1 MDRAEENNLLR
12 LLDRR
17 IVVAASSL
25 VALLAF
31 GYAARQMASRIAPPL
46 DFDMGPSTGRYLDGF
61 TESEERLP
69 VTFRWTRE
77 QAAIAL
83 PVEGAGSEAR
93 LKLRLARFLPGSAQV
108 RLFVDGVIAGT
119 FSVRSGRFRT
129 VERSIALPTGS
140 STLSFLVQD
149 PDPERLGIAIDWIRI
164 ENVRWRLP
172 RGALAPP
179 LLLSGVFVLALALG
193 FSLPRALAIGA
204 CLACAQAIWFARD
217 PFAMAH
223 VHHEITAVAL
233 ATTALLAAAL
243 RSARLVP
250 LLYLLGLL
258 MKSAVLFHPSYFY
271 PDVRV
276 HRRHLEVMR
285 TGEGSLVERGI
296 AAQKASGTAY
306 PRRIAGRDYAFPY
319 SPIFYVPF
327 LGIERDARGIESI
340 MKHVGLL
347 LAALELPLVFL
358 LARYLFDERVATWA
372 AFLTVFLPP
381 IMSRVLY
388 AQWPTLAGHL
398 LDILAIFFAARMVRQ
413 PGNMR
418 ALALY
423 GVGGF
428 FSSLVYVSS
437 LINLSLLTSFLAASD
452 WRRAPRLLAMWT
464 AIGLATF
471 VLLYLPFGTSLFKEI
486 IPTLAEGSGPG
497 APPGIGAVAALCKI
511 HMFYGFGFP
520 TLAIAGFLL
529 ARNKPETFRI
539 LAVYAATFIA
549 LVGLRTLSGTFK
561 DLKELVFIGP
571 FVATTAGLSLVAL
584 ASRGR
589 SGKFAAIAVAVGLA
603 GFGLA
608 RLGEYA
614 TLHTTLAALE

>member
-1 MDRAEENNLLR
+1 M
-12 LLDRR
+12 DRR
-17 IVVAASSL
+17 IVVAALSL
-25 VALLAF
+25 TALLAF
-31 GYAARQMASRIAPPL
+31 GYAARQMASRIGSPL
-46 DFDMGPSTGRYLDGF
+46 DFDVGPSTGPYLDGF

-77 QAAIAL
+77 RAAIAL
-83 PVEGAGSEAR
+83 PVEGAGSEAL

-108 RLFVDGVIAGT
+108 RLFVDGAAAGT
-119 FSVRSGRFRT
+119 FSARSGRFRT
-129 VERSIALPTGS
+129 VELPIALPAGS
-140 STLSFLVQD
+140 STLSFLVDD

-204 CLACAQAIWFARD
+204 CLACAQAVWFARD
-217 PFAMAH
+217 PIAMAH
-223 VHHEITAVAL
+223 VHHEITAGAL
-233 ATTALLAAAL
+233 ATTGLLAAAF
-243 RSARLVP
+243 RSARVARVVP

-258 MKSAVLFHPSYFY
+258 LKGAVLFHPSYFY
-271 PDVRV
+271 PDIRL
-276 HRRHLEVMR
+276 HRRHLQVMQ
-285 TGEGSLVERGI
+285 TSEGSLVERGI

-306 PRRIAGRDYAFPY
+306 PRRIAGRDYPFPY

-327 LGIERDARGIESI
+327 LGTERDARGIES
-340 MKHVGLL
+340 MLKHVGLW

-358 LARYLFDERVATWA
+358 LARYLFDGKVATWA
-372 AFLTVFLPP
+372 ALLTVFLPP
-381 IMSRVLY
+381 MMSRVLY

-413 PGNMR
+413 PGSMR

-437 LINLSLLTSFLAASD
+437 LVNLSLLTSFLAASD

-464 AIGLATF
+464 AIGLATL
-471 VLLYLPFGTSLFKEI
+471 VLLYFPFVTSLFTEI
-486 IPTLAEGSGPG
+486 IPTLADGSGPG
-497 APPGIGAVAALCKI
+497 APPGIGALKALGRI
-511 HMFYGFGFP
+511 HMFYGLGFP
-520 TLAIAGFLL
+520 ALAIAGFLL
-529 ARNKPETFRI
+529 ARNKPESFRI

-549 LVGLRTLSGTFK
+549 LVGLRALSGTFK

-571 FVATTAGLSLVAL
+571 FIATTAGLSLVSL

-589 SGKFAAIAVAVGLA
+589 SGKFAAVAVAVGLA
-603 GFGLA
+603 GFGLGK
-608 RLGEYA
+608 LGEYA
-614 TLHTTLAALE
+614 ALHTTLAALE

>member
-1 MDRAEENNLLR
+1 MAANLLG
-12 LLDRR
+12 RR
-17 IVVAASSL
+17 IVVAALSL
-25 VALLAF
+25 TALLAF
-31 GYAARQMASRIAPPL
+31 GHVARQIASRIGSPL
-46 DFDMGPSTGRYLDGF
+46 DFDVGPSTGPYLDGF

-77 QAAIAL
+77 RASIAL
-83 PVEGAGSEAR
+83 PLEGASSEAR
-93 LKLRLARFLPGSAQV
+93 LKLRLARFLPGSARV
-108 RLFVDGVIAGT
+108 RVFVDGAPAGA
-119 FSVRSGRFRT
+119 FSARSGRFRT
-129 VERSIALPTGS
+129 VDRPIVLPAGS
-140 STLSFLVQD
+140 STLSFLVED
-149 PDPERLGIAIDWIRI
+149 PDPERLGVAIDWIRI

-193 FSLPRALAIGA
+193 FSLPRALAIGV

-217 PFAMAH
+217 PFAMVH
-223 VHHEITAVAL
+223 VHHEFTFGAL

-243 RSARLVP
+243 RSARFVP
-250 LLYLLGLL
+250 LLYLLGFLL
-258 MKSAVLFHPSYFY
+258 KGSVLFHPSYFY
-271 PDVRV
+271 PDVRL

-285 TGEGSLVERGI
+285 TSEGSLVERGI

-327 LGIERDARGIESI
+327 LGIEQDARGIESI

-358 LARYLFDERVATWA
+358 LARYLFDGRVATWA

-381 IMSRVLY
+381 MMSRVLY
-388 AQWPTLAGHL
+388 AQWPTLAGHV
-398 LDILAIFFAARMVRQ
+398 LDILAIFFAARMIRQ
-413 PGNMR
+413 PGNGR

-423 GVGGF
+423 GASGLA
-428 FSSLVYVSS
+428 SSLVYVSS

-464 AIGLATF
+464 AIGLATL
-471 VLLYLPFGTSLFKEI
+471 VLLYFPFVTSLFTEI
-486 IPTLAEGSGPG
+486 IPTLVEGSGPG
-497 APPGIGAVAALCKI
+497 APPGIGALAAFGRI
-511 HMFYGFGFP
+511 HMFYGLGFP
-520 TLAIAGFLL
+520 ALALAGFLL
-529 ARNKPETFRI
+529 ARNKPETFRL
-539 LAVYAATFIA
+539 LAVYAATFVT
-549 LVGLRTLSGTFK
+549 LVGLRALSGTFK

-571 FVATTAGLSLVAL
+571 FIATTAGLSLVAL

-589 SGKFAAIAVAVGLA
+589 SGTFAAIAVAVGLA

-608 RLGEYA
+608 KLGEYA
-614 TLHTTLAALE
+614 AFHTTLAALD